1 MLWAIVLSSV
11 SQTYAQ
17 EKTFLRGKLVDQK
30 TNQAVSYANLSLEKL
45 SDSSRMGGSISDT
58 AGIFYIAPVPKGKY
72 KLSIKIIGYEPEIRI
87 INLENECQN
96 DVGTIYLQ
104 NKDIKLKETVITGE
118 RPEARSE
125 RGKTT
130 FYVTQ
135 KMLDATS
142 TGTDVLRLIPGI
154 QIDIMQNISLEGNPD
169 ILILVDGKERD
180 RQFIAQL
187 NSNQIEKIEVISVP
201 PSSYDAR
208 VTGAINIILKKKR
221 DYGLNGQIFVEIPTS
236 GSEIYIF
243 PNYSLNYGFKKLNL
257 YTSYNGE
264 MSYFDIHE
272 CTKRKVWNNTDF
284 NEIISNQY
292 VRQKDWSH
300 RFHYGFDYFL
310 SSRDQ
315 LNFYAFFNP
324 YSQEHDGNADLQL
337 KGKINRQWEAI
348 KEDTDLNTG
357 SFYSLFY
364 RHIFNKKGQEIVFDI
379 SNYRLKAE
387 NKTDYINESRED
399 NSAIRVN
406 DVKPKQNAV
415 SIRIDF
421 ATPFSDKFVFNTGIK
436 GKFQVMQDRYSSSFK
451 FNENIYAAYA
461 TATYNNNSR
470 YEMNTGLRVEKSN
483 SVLKSGF
490 NYQGLSFLPYVSV
503 KYKLTG
509 TQNIQFS
516 FNRSIIRPNI
526 YQLDPSV
533 SVDDPYTVRKGN
545 PALKPEFRNSLYME
559 HSILFRGN
567 YFSTRLFYNRLAGV
581 INSLTFINDTNSFE
595 SQMHNLGNIHQYGL
609 QFSGSLKLG
618 IATFNPFLRLFD
630 IYTAVNSLTRQ
641 DGIGDRHNPVIESSI
656 AAVLSF
662 KYGMSLSLT
671 FQYASKKNNIQDNYF
686 CDALYFLSFEKI
698 FRQKIKIGLISG
710 IPFTRS
716 FTYKGAEI
724 DAKNF
729 SSHYQ
734 GNIKM
739 SVVPL
744 WFRLSYQFISGK
756 KRERIKR
763 EKEQIDNL
771 PKKGF

>member
-1 MLWAIVLSSV
+1 MKKSFKFKGMQIADRKLMLLAIVLSIV
-11 SQTYAQ
+11 SRTYAQ
-17 EKTFLRGKLVDQK
+17 EKTFLTGKLVDQK
-30 TNQAVSYANLSLEKL
+30 TNQAVPYANVSLEKV
-45 SDSSRMGGSISDT
+45 SDSSPMSSSISDT
-58 AGIFYIAPVPKGKY
+58 AGIFFINPIPKCKY

-87 INLENECQN
+87 INLENESKN

-118 RPEARSE
+118 RPEARPE

-135 KMLDATS
+135 KMLDATN

-154 QIDIMQNISLEGNPD
+154 QIDIMQNISLEGNPN

-180 RQFIAQL
+180 RHFIAQL

-208 VTGAINIILKKKR
+208 VTGAINIILKKER
-221 DYGLNGQIFVEIPTS
+221 DYGLNGQIFAEIPTN

-272 CTKRKVWNNTDF
+272 CTKRKEWNNTDF

-292 VRQKDWSH
+292 VRQMDWSH

-324 YSQEHDGNADLQL
+324 YSQEHNGTANLQL
-337 KGKINRQWEAI
+337 NGKINRQWEAK
-348 KEDTDLNTG
+348 KEDTDINTG
-357 SFYSLFY
+357 SLYSLFY
-364 RHIFNKKGQEIVFDI
+364 RHIFNKKGQEITLDI

-387 NKTDYINESRED
+387 NKTDYIDESREN

-406 DVKPKQNAV
+406 EVKPRQNVA
-415 SIRIDF
+415 SIKIDF
-421 ATPFSDKFVFNTGIK
+421 VTPLSDKFVFNSGIK
-436 GKFQVMQDRYSSSFK
+436 GKFQVMQDRYSNSFK
-451 FNENIYAAYA
+451 YNENIYAVYA
-461 TATYNNNSR
+461 TATYNKNSR
-470 YEMNTGLRVEKSN
+470 YEMNTGLRVENFN
-483 SVLKSGF
+483 STLKSGF
-490 NYQGLSFLPYVSV
+490 NHQGLSFFPYVSV

-516 FNRSIIRPNI
+516 CNRSIIRPNI

-533 SVDDPYTVRKGN
+533 SIDDPYTVRKGN
-545 PALKPEFRNSLYME
+545 PALKPEFRNSLYIE

-567 YFSTRLFYNRLAGV
+567 YFSSRLFYNRLAGV
-581 INSLTFINDTNSFE
+581 INNLTFINDTNSFE
-595 SQMHNLGNIHQYGL
+595 SQMQNLGTIHQYGL

-618 IATFNPFLRLFD
+618 IATFNPYLRLYD
-630 IYTAVNSLTRQ
+630 IYTAGNSLARQ
-641 DGIGDRHNPVIESSI
+641 YSIGDRHNPVIESSI
-656 AAVLSF
+656 SAVLSF

-686 CDALYFLSFEKI
+686 CDALYFLTFEKT
-698 FRQKIKIGLISG
+698 FRQKIKVGLVSG
-710 IPFTRS
+710 IP
-716 FTYKGAEI
+716 
-724 DAKNF
+724 
-729 SSHYQ
+729 
-734 GNIKM
+734 
-739 SVVPL
+739 
-744 WFRLSYQFISGK
+744 
-756 KRERIKR
+756 
-763 EKEQIDNL
+763 
-771 PKKGF
+771 